1 MTTQDYLGQLR
12 NIDFEIMAIN
22 TEAKSLRDIASNMH
36 PNSDGIL
43 VDKTPNPG
51 RMEDIIIKI
60 VDTENKADQRREK
73 LVNKKL
79 MIENQ
84 IKDLG
89 DRLFYSLLWWSYHDN
104 MRLYE
109 IAHTLNYTPQHAK
122 RLIRKAEN
130 AFEKKY
136 GTEYLKKKL

>member
-12 NIDFEIMAIN
+12 NIDYEIMAIN

-36 PNSDGIL
+36 PNSDDIL
-43 VDKTPNPG
+43 VDKSPNPG

-60 VDTENKADQRREK
+60 VDTENKEDKRRET
-73 LVNKKL
+73 LINKKL
-79 MIENQ
+79 RIEDQ

-89 DRLFYSLLWWSYHDN
+89 DRFFYSLLWWSYHDN
-104 MRLYE
+104 KRLYE
-109 IAHTLNYTPQHAK
+109 IAHTLNYTPQHTK

-136 GTEYLKKKL
+136 GAEYLKKKS